1 MAELSE
7 LLWDVGAGCGSIALP
22 WMRTAV
28 QTVDRS
34 HSHGCGRGCRAIASR
49 SPCTQLDTKKG

>member
-22 WMRTAV
+22 WMRTRV
-28 QTVDRS
+28 QGDRD
-34 HSHGCGRGCRAIASR
+34 AIALHPTR
-49 SPCTQLDTKKG
+49 Y